1 MRLTARKMSEAGLKL
16 TQTEANVKL
25 ILNASD
31 LRNIPREWMR
41 IRMNSNKYDPAVLLE
56 TALSKYGSQDG
67 LNRARKNRLK
77 RKRALQGGKSSREA
91 AVIAAICRRD
101 QGIGEGDAR
110 KLLKRFKSAMIGS
123 KTDAKAAKKVLEA
136 LDKRYF
142 FNDSLREAVKSWC
155 ENRDEAE
162 TMYGHIST
170 WDTSQVTNMKKLFDD
185 CWGFN
190 EDISQWDT
198 SNVTDMSCM
207 FDRASSFNQPIGG
220 WNTSNMKNMD
230 FIFYGARSFNQPIG
244 GWNTSNV
251 TNMHSVFNGA
261 SSFNQSIGE
270 WDTSNVTS
278 MGCMFYRA
286 ASFNQ
291 PIGGWNTSN
300 VTGMCAMFKEATSF
314 NQPIDEWDISNVPNV
329 AVMF

>member
-185 CWGFN
+185 CRGFN

-220 WNTSNMKNMD
+220 WNTSN
-230 FIFYGARSFNQPIG
+230 
-244 GWNTSNV
+244 V

-270 WDTSNVTS
+270 
-278 MGCMFYRA
+278 
-286 ASFNQ
+286 
-291 PIGGWNTSN
+291 WNTSN

-314 NQPIDEWDISNVPNV
+314 NQPIGGWNTSNVTDMWNMFSMATSFNQPIDEWDISNVPNV